1 VDGRARGGTLSGG
14 QRRRLGL
21 AALLIGEWDVLMLDE
36 PTNHLDVE
44 GIAWLA
50 RHLKNRWPKN
60 VGGLLVVTHD
70 RWFLD
75 EVANSMWEVHDG
87 VVEPFEGGY
96 AAYVL
101 QRVERDRIAAA
112 AESKR
117 QNLMRK
123 ELAWL
128 RRGAPARTSKP
139 RFRIEAANR
148 LIADVPPVRD
158 SVKLTR
164 MAVSRLGKDV
174 VDLEDADV
182 RYGDR
187 DVLREITWRI
197 APGERTAILGAN
209 GAGKSTLYNVIA
221 GTLSPTAGTI
231 SLSMNGSIRDITKD
245 EEYKRALYIGRIF
258 QNPLLGTAGKMS
270 LEDNMMICSKKG
282 WKGLKIGLNARTRS
296 YFRSELKQLNM
307 GLEERLSD
315 NVEQFSGGQRQA
327 LTLLMAVMS
336 RPALLLLDEHTA
348 ALDPSNAALVMNLT
362 KRFAESYNLTVMMV
376 THNMQHALDYGNRLI
391 MMDKGEIIFDI
402 AGDEK
407 KNLTMDDIVQRFR
420 SIKKTALTS
429 DRMILQ

>member
-1 VDGRARGGTLSGG
+1 MIELKNIAITFNPGTADEN
-14 QRRRLGL
+14 
-21 AALLIGEWDVLMLDE
+21 AALKNIDLTINKGDFITVIG
-36 PTNHLDVE
+36 
-44 GIAWLA
+44 
-50 RHLKNRWPKN
+50 
-60 VGGLLVVTHD
+60 
-70 RWFLD
+70 
-75 EVANSMWEVHDG
+75 S
-87 VVEPFEGGY
+87 
-96 AAYVL
+96 
-101 QRVERDRIAAA
+101 
-112 AESKR
+112 
-117 QNLMRK
+117 
-123 ELAWL
+123 
-128 RRGAPARTSKP
+128 
-139 RFRIEAANR
+139 
-148 LIADVPPVRD
+148 
-158 SVKLTR
+158 
-164 MAVSRLGKDV
+164 
-174 VDLEDADV
+174 
-182 RYGDR
+182 
-187 DVLREITWRI
+187 
-197 APGERTAILGAN
+197 N

-231 SLSMNGSIRDITKD
+231 SLSMNGSMRDITKD

-362 KRFAESYNLTVMMV
+362 KRFAESYDLTVMMV

-420 SIKKTALTS
+420 AIKKTALTS

>member
-1 VDGRARGGTLSGG
+1 M
-14 QRRRLGL
+14 
-21 AALLIGEWDVLMLDE
+21 IE
-36 PTNHLDVE
+36 
-44 GIAWLA
+44 
-50 RHLKNRWPKN
+50 LKNIAITFNP
-60 VGGLLVVTHD
+60 GTA
-70 RWFLD
+70 D
-75 EVANSMWEVHDG
+75 ENTALKHID
-87 VVEPFEGGY
+87 
-96 AAYVL
+96 
-101 QRVERDRIAAA
+101 
-112 AESKR
+112 
-117 QNLMRK
+117 
-123 ELAWL
+123 
-128 RRGAPARTSKP
+128 
-139 RFRIEAANR
+139 
-148 LIADVPPVRD
+148 
-158 SVKLTR
+158 LTIN
-164 MAVSRLGKDV
+164 K
-174 VDLEDADV
+174 
-182 RYGDR
+182 GDF
-187 DVLREITWRI
+187 ITVI
-197 APGERTAILGAN
+197 GSN

-231 SLSMNGSIRDITKD
+231 SLSMNGSVRDITKD

-420 SIKKTALTS
+420 AIKKKALTS